1 VVEPLD
7 LLFEAPGLPAFDLPA
22 ELGDV
27 YGGSLG
33 FEEPCFYTNFVSTI
47 DGVVAIPY
55 LDQSSKLV
63 SGDSET
69 DRFVM
74 GLLRAC
80 ADVVL
85 IGSGTLRASPRSLW
99 TAQRVYPAAGAA
111 FAELRRRLGRPPEPE
126 LAVLTVRRR
135 LGRPPEPELAVL
147 TGTGSIDPAHPAIA
161 AGAVVL
167 TTERGAAA
175 LHGRLPASATAIA
188 LGPEDTPDPRAAV
201 DALHARGHRLI
212 LSEAGPHVFGSLLE
226 AGVVDELFLTLSPL
240 LGGRP
245 AAGERLALVEG
256 AEFLPAEAV
265 AGRLTSIRRQKAHL
279 FIRYRLEESAGD

>member
-1 VVEPLD
+1 MEPLD
-7 LLFEAPGLPAFDLPA
+7 LLYEAPELPAFDLPA
-22 ELGDV
+22 ELADV

-33 FEEPCFYTNFVSTI
+33 FQEPCLYANFVSTV
-47 DGVVAIPY
+47 DGVVAIPS
-55 LDQSSKLV
+55 LDQSSKLI

-85 IGSGTLRASPRSLW
+85 IGSGTLRASPRSRW

-126 LAVLTVRRR
+126 LAVLT
-135 LGRPPEPELAVL
+135 
-147 TGTGSIDPAHPAIA
+147 GTGSIDPVHPAIA

-167 TTERGAAA
+167 TTEQGAAA
-175 LHGRLPASATAIA
+175 LHGRLPASSTAIA
-188 LGPEDTPDPRAAV
+188 LGSGDKPDPRAAV
-201 DALHARGHRLI
+201 GALHARGHRLI

-226 AGVVDELFLTLSPL
+226 LGLVDELFLTLSPL

-245 AAGERLALVEG
+245 PAGERLALVEG
-256 AEFLPAEAV
+256 AEFLPTERV
-265 AGRLTSIRRQKAHL
+265 AGRLASVRRQRAHL
-279 FIRYRLEESAGD
+279 FLRYRIEESPEDRTEP

>member
-111 FAELRRRLGRPPEPE
+111 FAEL
-126 LAVLTVRRR
+126 RRR

>member
-1 VVEPLD
+1 MTGSVEPLD

-22 ELGDV
+22 ELGDI

-33 FEEPCFYTNFVSTI
+33 FEEPCLYANFVSTL
-47 DGVVAIPY
+47 DGVVAIPF
-55 LDQSSKLV
+55 LDQSSKLI

-85 IGSGTLRASPRSLW
+85 IGSGTLRASPRSRW
-99 TAQRVYPAAGAA
+99 TAERVYPAAGAA
-111 FAELRRRLGRPPEPE
+111 FAEL
-126 LAVLTVRRR
+126 RRR

-167 TTERGAAA
+167 TTEQGAAA
-175 LHGRLPASATAIA
+175 LHGRLPAPSTAIA
-188 LGPEDTPDPRAAV
+188 LGSGDKPDPRAAV
-201 DALHARGHRLI
+201 AALHERGHRLI
-212 LSEAGPHVFGSLLE
+212 LSEAGPHVFAGLLE
-226 AGVVDELFLTLSPL
+226 AGLVDELFLTLSPL

-256 AEFLPAEAV
+256 AEFLPAEGL
-265 AGRLTSIRRQKAHL
+265 AGRLASIRRQEAHL
-279 FIRYRLEESAGD
+279 FLRYRLAESAEE